1 MTAFIPTGV
10 LGLDIALGGGGIP
23 RGQLAEIYGPEKC
36 GKTAL
41 CLLVISEAQK
51 SGGTAAF
58 VDIDQTLDA
67 ARAVHLGVDAQ
78 KLIYVRPENT
88 HQAVEISR
96 TLTRSGALAL
106 LVIDSVAGL
115 LTLGGE
121 NPEKARGGSA
131 SRELS
136 QVVRELAV
144 LAEDTGTVVL
154 FTNETRERAT
164 RMYGVPETTPG
175 GIALKLHAAV
185 RLEMT
190 PREQIRSSLK
200 MIGERVQ
207 VRVVKP
213 KTALSF
219 HATFINIMYNGEVP
233 RLDNLFDLAVELKI
247 INKQGASYSCS
258 EAFLGRG
265 REAAVSSLRENPRL
279 AQELEATIR
288 RQFLPSSAIP
298 VDEGCK

>member
-1 MTAFIPTGV
+1 MTTFIPTGV

-23 RGQLAEIYGPEKC
+23 RGQLTEIYGPEKC

-41 CLLVISEAQK
+41 CLLVVSEAQK
-51 SGGTAAF
+51 TGHTAAY

-67 ARAVHLGVDAQ
+67 GRATRLGVDAQ
-78 KLIYVRPENT
+78 KLIVARPENS
-88 HQAVEISR
+88 HQAVEITR
-96 TLTRSGALAL
+96 TLTRSGALTL

-121 NPEKARGGSA
+121 SPENARGGSA

-136 QVVRELAV
+136 QIVRELAV
-144 LAEDTGTVVL
+144 LAEDTGTAVL
-154 FTNETRERAT
+154 FTNETREWAT

-190 PREQIRSSLK
+190 PGEQIRLGLE
-200 MIGERVQ
+200 MTGERVQ

-213 KTALSF
+213 KSLASF
-219 HATFINIMYNGEVP
+219 NTTIINIMYNGEVS
-233 RLDNLFDLAVELKI
+233 RLDNLFDLAVELKYI
-247 INKQGASYSCS
+247 DKQGASYSCS
-258 EAFLGRG
+258 KSYLGRG
-265 REAAVSSLRENPRL
+265 HEAAVSSLRQQPQL
-279 AQELEATIR
+279 AEDIEAAIR
-288 RQFLPSSAIP
+288 RQFLPSSAISL
-298 VDEGCK
+298 DEDYS